1 MACNSYLSPLSRQ
14 VYELIR
20 EHPTGLR
27 AVDIEILLGLPR
39 GDRGLQEALSELRSK
54 EYIIRRTRDTMNRTF
69 FVARRKKDDPSA
81 PLLHRGRRRGR
92 LRAFHEHQPIR
103 TPCSGDP
110 MDYDDLIRAAVNT
123 PDTGKAQVYATL
135 ALADRMDRITAMM
148 LCMLTEDD
156 RELLQD
162 ITEDER

>member
-39 GDRGLQEALSELRSK
+39 GDRRLQEALSELRSK

-92 LRAFHEHQPIR
+92 LRAFHEHQPIEPPAPVIPW
-103 TPCSGDP
+103 T
-110 MDYDDLIRAAVNT
+110 T
-123 PDTGKAQVYATL
+123 TTL
-135 ALADRMDRITAMM
+135 S
-148 LCMLTEDD
+148 E
-156 RELLQD
+156 QP
-162 ITEDER
+162 